1 MNTPK
6 ETFKNACAIVSLV
19 WSSGKVQEY
28 VRDQC
33 R

>member
-28 VRDQC
+28 VRD
-33 R
+33 RYR